1 VSSGGGSLDALF
13 RLQDLLVSIEKK
25 TEQRSKTPDHLSHVE
40 AAFQDAR
47 RRREEADA
55 LLSKASARKKA
66 LEAEVVDLAEKLKK
80 YQAQLPSVKT
90 NKEYGALLNEID
102 VVKREVRAKEDE
114 ILALEENVAA
124 SSAEL
129 AQHEASFPAE
139 EAGYEEQMKEWR
151 AEQAALTA
159 EIDAARKEAT
169 RLEKSL
175 DKGLLRRFRQ
185 IAQKRS
191 GVAIARITMVGPQTA
206 SCSACHVRLRPQLL
220 SDLRLSKEPIYCDS
234 CKRILY
240 WDGGEQE

>member
-1 VSSGGGSLDALF
+1 MSSGDGPLSSLF
-13 RLQDLLVSIEKK
+13 RLQELLISIQKK
-25 TEQRSKTPDHLSHVE
+25 TEQRSRTPDHLAHVE
-40 AAFQDAR
+40 AAFQDTR
-47 RRREEADA
+47 RRRDEADA
-55 LLSKASARKKA
+55 ILAKAGALKKA
-66 LEAEVVDLAEKLKK
+66 LEGEVGDLAEKLKK

-102 VVKREVRAKEDE
+102 VVKREIRAKEDE

-124 SSAEL
+124 STAEL

-151 AEQAALTA
+151 AEQAQLSEEISAA
-159 EIDAARKEAT
+159 EKEAA
-169 RLEKSL
+169 RLEKGA

-185 IAQKRS
+185 IAAKRS
-191 GVAIARITMVGPQTA
+191 GVAIARVLMVGPQTA

-220 SDLRLSKEPIYCDS
+220 SDIRLSKEPIYCDS

-240 WDGGEQE
+240 WDGGGE